1 MAFYKDIAYEN
12 GTHIYQWRI
21 NESVD
26 DLRYMCLHRG
36 IDIEE
41 IDNVTAKSRQ
51 AEMLTERLL
60 LQLIFGKNVTLIHNA
75 DGAPCV
81 LESDYNISITHTSG
95 IVCVAT
101 HPTQRIGIDIEQIR
115 TRVIKVRNKFLNDHE
130 KQWILEDDVTA
141 NLIAWTAKEALF
153 KIIPEN
159 EIDFKEHL
167 QLESFTSQESGQFT
181 FKGTDTRTTTPRTY
195 DIITNIELEYIL
207 SLAIARL

>member
-1 MAFYKDIAYEN
+1 
-12 GTHIYQWRI
+12 
-21 NESVD
+21 
-26 DLRYMCLHRG
+26 
-36 IDIEE
+36 
-41 IDNVTAKSRQ
+41 
-51 AEMLTERLL
+51 
-60 LQLIFGKNVTLIHNA
+60 
-75 DGAPCV
+75 
-81 LESDYNISITHTSG
+81 
-95 IVCVAT
+95 
-101 HPTQRIGIDIEQIR
+101 
-115 TRVIKVRNKFLNDHE
+115 RVIKVRNKFLNDHE